1 MRRSER
7 QVKSEAEILE
17 IINGCKVLRLG
28 MVDAGR
34 PYVVPLNFG
43 YTMAGSVI
51 TIYLHC
57 AKKGRKLDVLEKNN
71 QVCIEMDRMTQL
83 ITGESGCDYSCNFE
97 SLIGEGQAVIIT
109 DVAEKIIA
117 LNHIMK
123 HQSGRDDFSF
133 EQRILA
139 MTTVIAVTVLKYS
152 VKRH

>member
-7 QVKSEAEILE
+7 EVKNETEILE
-17 IINGCKVLRLG
+17 IVNGCKVLRLG

-43 YTMAGSVI
+43 YTIAGAVI

-57 AKKGRKLDVLEKNN
+57 AKNGRKLEVLAKNN
-71 QVCIEMDRMTQL
+71 KVCIEMDRMTQL

-97 SLIGEGQAVIIT
+97 SLIGEGQAVILT
-109 DVAEKIIA
+109 DEAEKIKA

-123 HQSGRDDFSF
+123 HQTGRDDFSF
-133 EQRILA
+133 EQRIVA
-139 MTTVIAVTVLKYS
+139 MTTVIAVALQQYS

>member
-7 QVKSEAEILE
+7 EVKNETEILE
-17 IINGCKVLRLG
+17 IVNGCKVLRLG

-43 YTMAGSVI
+43 YTIAGAVI

-57 AKKGRKLDVLEKNN
+57 AKKGRKLEVLAKNN
-71 QVCIEMDRMTQL
+71 KVCIEMDRMTQL

-97 SLIGEGQAVIIT
+97 SLIGEGQAVILT
-109 DVAEKIIA
+109 DEAEKIKA

-123 HQSGRDDFSF
+123 HQTGRDDFSF
-133 EQRILA
+133 EQRIVA
-139 MTTVIAVTVLKYS
+139 MTTVIAVALQQYS